1 MAVLHAPN
9 LDRRTTGTALLVFG
23 FTCAV
28 IALPHA
34 HGSIAVPGFV
44 QAVALPI
51 AYIAVAAGA
60 AVRLSVLGARR

>member
-1 MAVLHAPN
+1 M
-9 LDRRTTGTALLVFG
+9 LLVFG
-23 FTCAV
+23 FICAV